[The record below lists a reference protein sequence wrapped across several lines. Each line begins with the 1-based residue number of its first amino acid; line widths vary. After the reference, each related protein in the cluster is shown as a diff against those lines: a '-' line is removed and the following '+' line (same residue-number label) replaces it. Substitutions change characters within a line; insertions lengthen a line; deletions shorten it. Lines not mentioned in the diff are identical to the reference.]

1 MKEKVS
7 MFLPYEA
14 PDGADFF
21 REKYT
26 YVCIINLLLSYI
38 VCMSYHSIMYSYLTI
53 LYTYPILYLVPYTHS
68 LIALYH

>member
-1 MKEKVS
+1 MKEKAS

-26 YVCIINLLLSYI
+26 YVCIISLLCVL
-38 VCMSYHSIMYSYLTI
+38 
-53 LYTYPILYLVPYTHS
+53 
-68 LIALYH
+68 

>member
-1 MKEKVS
+1 

-26 YVCIINLLLSYI
+26 YVCIISLLCVYI
-38 VCMSYHSIMYSYLTI
+38 VYMSYRICRIRILLYYIHTLSIYLIGFIYI
-53 LYTYPILYLVPYTHS
+53 LITF
-68 LIALYH
+68 

>member
-1 MKEKVS
+1 MKEKAS

-26 YVCIINLLLSYI
+26 YVCIINLLLAYI
-38 VCMSYHSIMYSYLTI
+38 VCMLYHSINSHPIIRI
-53 LYTYPILYLVPYTHS
+53 LYPVYP
-68 LIALYH
+68 

>member
-7 MFLPYEA
+7 IFLPYEA

-38 VCMSYHSIMYSYLTI
+38 VCISYIYIKSH
-53 LYTYPILYLVPYTHS
+53 PIIQRLYLVYP
-68 LIALYH
+68 

>member
-26 YVCIINLLLSYI
+26 YVCIINLLCVYI
-38 VCMSYHSIMYSYLTI
+38 MCVSYHRYSICILLYPILS
-53 LYTYPILYLVPYTHS
+53 LYTY
-68 LIALYH
+68 LIDFIHP

>member
-1 MKEKVS
+1 MGLLSLLTQIVTIYLKKVLYKEKAS

-38 VCMSYHSIMYSYLTI
+38 VCMSYHI
-53 LYTYPILYLVPYTHS
+53 
-68 LIALYH
+68 